1 MPFAQRGAGMGM
13 TLKRLMMKTA
23 VLLALWSV
31 ASLALA
37 VIETYE
43 FDNDAQHARYQHF
56 IEILR
61 CPKCQNENLAGSN
74 SPIAADLRHEL
85 VRQIKAGKQDAEIV
99 NFMVARYGDFV
110 LYDPRFKK
118 NTLLL
123 WLAPGLLLLA
133 GVLLVWFV
141 LRRQPRVTVATN
153 KDELELS
160 SANHPSDMPVELQ
173 VSLPSRQVAV
183 LVLVLSLVFVGI
195 GTGLLYLRLGAAE
208 QLKISN
214 ATEKFYAE
222 MQQASTQ
229 NRAPDLARGRE
240 LVALLVPYLQKHPD
254 DINLA
259 YVLGSTYVQL
269 SEFEQAVPWYKQY
282 LMAVPEDERVLTEYV
297 QLLYLNAHQ
306 QLTDRVL
313 FVVDRAL
320 TLNPHNQDVLGL
332 MAMHYHQAGQY
343 AEAAGYWQ
351 RMLETLTPGSE
362 VYQSVEK
369 ALAEARLRAAQK

>member
-1 MPFAQRGAGMGM
+1 M
-13 TLKRLMMKTA
+13 LKTWAIL
-23 VLLALWSV
+23 VLWGF
-31 ASLALA
+31 ASLAFA

-43 FDNDAQHARYQHF
+43 FDNEAQRDRYQHF
-56 IEILR
+56 IEVLR
-61 CPKCQNENLAGSN
+61 CPKCQNQNLAGSN

-85 VRQIKAGKQDAEIV
+85 VRQIKAGRRDTEIV
-99 NFMVARYGDFV
+99 DFMVARYGDFV

-123 WLAPGLLLLA
+123 WLAPGLLLVA

-141 LRRQPRVTVATN
+141 LRRQPRVAMGADPETS
-153 KDELELS
+153 L
-160 SANHPSDMPVELQ
+160 VELQ
-173 VSLPSRQVAV
+173 EAPPEIQGSSPSRRVAV
-183 LVLVLSLVFVGI
+183 LVLVLSLVFVGV

-208 QLKISN
+208 QLQISN

-222 MQQASTQ
+222 MQEASAQ
-229 NRAPDLARGRE
+229 NREPDLARGRE
-240 LVALLVPYLQKHPD
+240 LVDLLVPYLQKHPE

-269 SEFEQAVPWYKQY
+269 SEFEKAVPWYKQY
-282 LMAVPEDERVLTEYV
+282 LMAVPDDERVLTEYV

-313 FVVDRAL
+313 FVVGRAL

-351 RMLETLTPGSE
+351 RMLETLAPGSE

-369 ALAEARLRAAQK
+369 ALDEARQRAGQK